1 MNKTNLKLLADWLI
15 LNNDRLEEEHSF
27 HMDHYRGYHDAHGG
41 GVTPLLSSSSSCG
54 TVGCALGWGPNTG
67 IPALVPLHLGKGFDW
82 SIYSGDIFDLCEGEY
97 DWDWCFSGDW
107 SNFDNTPKGAGI
119 RILYLLDGLVTDN
132 WDEGYGG
139 YEAVVSGYTEWYDNL
154 IKEAV
159 HNGNIT
165 L

>member
-15 LNNDRLEEEHSF
+15 LNNDRLKEEHSF
-27 HMDHYRGYHDAHGG
+27 HMTHFRGNLDTGG
-41 GVTPLLSSSSSCG
+41 DVTPLLSSSSSCG

-82 SIYSGDIFDLCEGEY
+82 TTYSGDIFDLREGGEE
-97 DWDWCFSGDW
+97 WDWCFDGEWSG
-107 SNFDNTPKGAGI
+107 FDNTPKGAGI
-119 RILYLLDGLVTDN
+119 RILYLLLGHVPDN
-132 WDEGYGG
+132 WWDDH
-139 YEAVVSGYTEWYDNL
+139 AVVVPKYTEWYDNL